1 MRWGWSHIS
10 QSNYM
15 RERVQRVVQLY
26 DECDLYGFMIEAF
39 FPARDLI
46 PSGIWI
52 CVPTLMFSKMVN
64 AAALSA
70 SAVSVYGALGCPQCD
85 LVWSNDHW

>member
-1 MRWGWSHIS
+1 MGLEPHLT
-10 QSNYM
+10 
-15 RERVQRVVQLY
+15 VQLY
-26 DECDLYGFMIEAF
+26 ERKGREGRMTSAISMIEAF
-39 FPARDLI
+39 FRLESRDLI

-70 SAVSVYGALGCPQCD
+70 SAVSVYGALGCPQCI
-85 LVWSNDHW
+85 WSNDHW